1 MGQYYVL
8 VNHDREEIVK
18 PGKLGSGR
26 KLWEI
31 TVSDM
36 PRIMPYLMRQTA
48 SFGGGDPRVRLS
60 RDRFEDEDGDLD
72 IDAKLDA
79 ERDATEES
87 YPDQGRWA
95 GDRVEFLGDYSSKG
109 GSGDYESKYQEARAE
124 YEDISRRLAQ
134 QVREFIG
141 DDDRSPRVPADPEQC
156 DHDDVI
162 IVEYGEEADGAGER
176 YCRDCHTKE
185 VVDTVE
191 ELE

>member
-8 VNHDREEIVK
+8 VNHDKEEIVK

-48 SFGGGDPRVRLS
+48 SFGGGDPRV
-60 RDRFEDEDGDLD
+60 
-72 IDAKLDA
+72 
-79 ERDATEES
+79 
-87 YPDQGRWA
+87 
-95 GDRVEFLGDYSSKG
+95 
-109 GSGDYESKYQEARAE
+109 SGDYESKYQEARAE

-156 DHDDVI
+156 DHEDTI
-162 IVEYGEEADGAGER
+162 IVKYGEEADGAGEWT
-176 YCRDCHTKE
+176 CRDCHVTE
-185 VVDTVE
+185 EVDTLD